1 MRSGLQLALRDGLR
15 SARFV
20 VRHLATPPA
29 VPAAVAAPGGA
40 ATAGWDEPASGAP
53 GGGLVRVLPGGRMLR
68 PLARLADR
76 LATRLGPRLRGPT
89 LDLDALAGTPSTV
102 LLPPSA
108 QLARPPEAFA
118 RDLYRIASLQLGRL
132 GRVNALISEQVLAEI
147 QAELRHEGERA
158 RLPRGG
164 LPLEPGLPV
173 GGDEQAALERELQL
187 ACALVEA
194 FLRLR
199 PILRIER
206 HEPDPGAPRHLAR
219 APNLHVGLVAA
230 LALLPDTAEEPQ
242 PETVGERLARC
253 DLLVDAAFPRLE
265 AALRQ
270 PEPRLALARALLPLW
285 RALG

>member
-1 MRSGLQLALRDGLR
+1 MRSGLELALRDALR

-29 VPAAVAAPGGA
+29 VPAVAGA
-40 ATAGWDEPASGAP
+40 AGGVTAAGWDEPAPEAP
-53 GGGLVRVLPGGRMLR
+53 GGGLVRVLPGRRVLR

-76 LATRLGPRLRGPT
+76 VATRLGPRLRGPT

-118 RDLYRIASLQLGRL
+118 RDLYRITSLQLGRL

-147 QAELRHEGERA
+147 QAALRAESELAPPARGE
-158 RLPRGG
+158 PID
-164 LPLEPGLPV
+164 PGLPV
-173 GGDEQAALERELQL
+173 SSDEQAALERELQL

-206 HEPDPGAPRHLAR
+206 QESEPGAPRHLAR

-230 LALLPDTAEEPQ
+230 LALLPGTAEEPQ

-253 DLLVDAAFPRLE
+253 DLLVDAAFERLE
-265 AALRQ
+265 AALRG
-270 PEPRLALARALLPLW
+270 PEPRRALARAILPLW

>member
-20 VRHLATPPA
+20 VRHLATPPS
-29 VPAAVAAPGGA
+29 VPAVATGAPA
-40 ATAGWDEPASGAP
+40 PSWDEPAPGAP

-68 PLARLADR
+68 PLARIADR
-76 LATRLGPRLRGPT
+76 VATRLGPRLRGPT
-89 LDLDALAGTPSTV
+89 LDLDALAGSPATA

-108 QLARPPEAFA
+108 QLARPAEAFA

-147 QAELRHEGERA
+147 QAAWRQEAEA
-158 RLPRGG
+158 LPALATGAV
-164 LPLEPGLPV
+164 EPGLPQSR
-173 GGDEQAALERELQL
+173 DEQAALERELEL
-187 ACALVEA
+187 ACALVLV

-199 PILRIER
+199 PVLRIER
-206 HEPDPGAPRHLAR
+206 QEADPGAPRHLAR
-219 APNLHVGLVAA
+219 APNLHVALVAA
-230 LALLPDTAEEPQ
+230 LALLPETAEDAA

-253 DLLVDAAFPRLE
+253 DLLVDAAFARLE

-270 PEPRLALARALLPLW
+270 PEPRRALARAILPLW